1 MLLGTN
7 NTFECWQQNSQLNK
21 KERKYHYTISVTCT
35 KITKH
40 KQQITR
46 NHGIMNDKRHNEEA
60 EITSQGAEP
69 TTQSSKLA
77 CR

>member
-7 NTFECWQQNSQLNK
+7 NTFECWQHSQLNS
-21 KERKYHYTISVTCT
+21 KERKYHYTISVTTCT

-40 KQQITR
+40 MQQITR
-46 NHGIMNDKRHNEEA
+46 YHGIMNDKRHNEEA